1 MIYHLVVDDLNET
14 FVSNENAINADDV
27 ALEVN
32 DDSNLSNQSNS
43 KQDEASLTSTQLKN
57 KIKIVYVRSKTLQV
71 IMIVKINEER
81 QVLAKFRKKYSLQMR
96 ECRLQNHML
105 YYKDK
110 LYVSH
115 NEALHVA
122 IIRVIHESFSARHS
136 ERKATYSLMNRYY
149 Y

>member
-14 FVSNENAINADDV
+14 FVSNEDAINVDDV
-27 ALEVN
+27 ALEMN
-32 DDSNLSNQSNS
+32 DDSNFSNQSNS

-57 KIKIVYVRSKTLQV
+57 KIKVVYVRSKTLQV

-81 QVLAKFRKKYSLQMR
+81 QILAKFKKKYSLQMK
-96 ECRLQNHML
+96 ECKLQNHML

-122 IIRVIHESFSARHS
+122 IIRVMHESLSTKHS
-136 ERKATYSLMNRYY
+136 KRKATYSLMNRYY